1 MSVAVHI
8 AIALGAVQP
17 RWPVERFWALPF
29 ALELWHCRI
38 MVRRPSARRL
48 CRGWRRRLEA
58 QERTPTYWPCVYIC
72 DHTGGTLAYGLPLY
86 GRWTSACQPIVC
98 IRLGATSS
106 VLQQPC
112 VLPLL
117 WKYAHYTLVVLEVLT
132 APVGSWHQVW
142 LEHFRWIALSGGAWV
157 DAWARGC
164 RFKWWKGR
172 LVERLDDPSDEH
184 RAGSDGGVGAG
195 MTQPDHST
203 SSYSALAK
211 AGLPPNTCSE
221 GNMTWRTVEPF
232 ND

>member
-1 MSVAVHI
+1 
-8 AIALGAVQP
+8 
-17 RWPVERFWALPF
+17 
-29 ALELWHCRI
+29 
-38 MVRRPSARRL
+38 
-48 CRGWRRRLEA
+48 
-58 QERTPTYWPCVYIC
+58 
-72 DHTGGTLAYGLPLY
+72 
-86 GRWTSACQPIVC
+86 
-98 IRLGATSS
+98 
-106 VLQQPC
+106 

-211 AGLPPNTCSE
+211 AGLPPNKYSFRRQHA
-221 GNMTWRTVEPF
+221 MAHSRTVQRLIRIGDRCGSEPMHASCCMLHVAF
-232 ND
+232 CMV